1 MKFVG
6 FLVIAFLSWIGAFAN
21 GYFPGT
27 VFPVPAHEKTVG
39 EFSGVT
45 GQSVK
50 ISLDN
55 VESAAVNWGVEEF
68 LKTLTD
74 AGFTK
79 DGETA
84 FNVKVKLADS
94 DLEMPEQSYSIVWQM
109 NDSNSNELPQVT
121 VIGGDGRG
129 AAYGLFSV
137 AQQLELM
144 PDNRWTMHCSN
155 IEDAPEWRERFLCDY
170 FAAGNRE
177 SFLFWAKHKVSGM
190 AGLVDS
196 NWRKPDYFKQN
207 KHILDAMKE
216 LSQAGIM
223 DFLVQLHIYATPID
237 VPKMNLA
244 DEKQI
249 DQFISVCRLMAEN
262 GASTLM
268 IAADDST
275 PRDKAGYTCV
285 NAEEKARFGSIGKA
299 HGYLMK
305 RIYEAL
311 HEDFPNLRISM
322 VPAPYSLSHGI
333 GLPEIDQYV
342 YDWAAE
348 APKEVWWVWTGHR
361 VCSPYIT
368 KADHD
373 RMTGMLNGHKIY
385 LFDNSNSFTAP
396 VPLWNTDF
404 YPEMKDD
411 DEGIV
416 FLLGLGHGSRP
427 WETLY
432 YIGAN
437 AYLWNRNSD
446 MTAAYKR
453 AVSEIYSPDTAD
465 TAIDMRNA
473 MIEVL
478 EWMGSNRYEGF
489 AEINDRFAATLVEAR
504 KTALP
509 LPVVE
514 RIMERANEFLNF
526 KPLQL
531 SVPAGKTIECNGVIA
546 PDEWDDAEKF
556 EFSLRSNGE
565 KPAAPA
571 IGYIKYGDGEL
582 RLAFDIT
589 TDLPLP
595 DTKKMPYDSSV
606 FMNDEC
612 MEIFLQMCNE
622 VVYRSDIEFYGSYAH
637 LAIDSAGNCFD
648 EDTIF
653 GGWTYDGD
661 WRSAVAATDHGWSV
675 ELCFKPSD
683 LGDSKCVTP
692 APGVVWRGNFHHIN
706 NRKGVVESY
715 SVYGHNFHLPNFFAV
730 LTFE

>member
-6 FLVIAFLSWIGAFAN
+6 VLVIALLSGIGALAN

-55 VESAAVNWGVEEF
+55 ANSAAVNWGVEEF
-68 LKTLTD
+68 LKTLTA
-74 AGFTK
+74 AGFTQ

-94 DLEMPEQSYSIVWQM
+94 ELQMPEQSYSIVWQM

-196 NWRKPDYFKQN
+196 NWRNPDYFKQN

-223 DFLVQLHIYATPID
+223 DFLVQLHIYATPND

-275 PRDKAGYTCV
+275 PRKQDGFSCV
-285 NAEEKARFGSIGKA
+285 YPEEKAKFGNIGKA

-311 HEDFPNLRISM
+311 HEDFPNLRLSM
-322 VPAPYSLSHGI
+322 VPAPYAFTHGI
-333 GLPEIDQYV
+333 GKPEIDQYV

-361 VCSPYIT
+361 VCSPYIA

-373 RMTGMLNGHKIY
+373 RMAGMLNGHKIY

-453 AVSEIYSPDTAD
+453 AVSELYSPESAD
-465 TAIDMRNA
+465 IAINLRNA
-473 MIEVL
+473 VVEAKAC
-478 EWMGSNRYEGF
+478 MGSNRREGYE
-489 AEINDRFAATLVEAR
+489 AVHQRLQTALTEAR
-504 KTALP
+504 KNNLP
-509 LPVVE
+509 LAEIENVLWRSE
-514 RIMERANEFLNF
+514 DYFNF
-526 KPLQL
+526 NPLTL
-531 SVPAGKTIECNGVIA
+531 TIPAGKDIELDGVIKA
-546 PDEWDDAEKF
+546 DEWDDAEKV
-556 EFSLRSNGE
+556 ELALRSSNAQ
-565 KPAAPA
+565 PTAPTIMYA
-571 IGYIKYGDGEL
+571 KYGDGEL

-595 DTKKMPYDSSV
+595 ETMKMPHDSSV
-606 FMNDEC
+606 YLNGEC
-612 MEIFLQMCNE
+612 LEIFLQMCNE
-622 VVYRSDIEFYGSYAH
+622 VEYRSDIEFYGSYAH
-637 LAIDSAGNCFD
+637 LAVDSAGNTFD
-648 EDTIF
+648 EDTSL
-653 GGWTYDGD
+653 GDWTYDGD
-661 WRSAVAATDHGWSV
+661 WQSAVAATDHGWAM
-675 ELCFKPSD
+675 ELRFKPSD
-683 LGDSKCVTP
+683 LDESKAVAP
-692 APGVVWRGNFHHIN
+692 APGVVWRGNFHHVN
-706 NRKGVVESY
+706 NRKGIVESY
-715 SVYGHNFHLPNFFAV
+715 SVSGYSFHTPNYFAIFNFK
-730 LTFE
+730 